1 MRAASLVTLAL
12 VLALTSASHAQPS
25 QAFDDWLQDLLTEAR
40 TLGYSDELLTETL
53 VGVTPLHRVIAS
65 DRRQPEVTLTF
76 DEYLR
81 RRVTPAVVQ
90 RGRELASEHRDI
102 LASVR
107 AAYGVPPKVILAI
120 WGLETRFGRFSGDV
134 PVFQA
139 LATLA
144 WEPRRATFFR
154 AQLYDALTM
163 VGRRHIDAASM
174 KGSWAG
180 AMGQPQFMPSSYL
193 AYAVDFD
200 GDSRRDI
207 WTSPAD
213 TFASIANYLVS
224 HGWQGDDPWGR
235 EVRVAPAAA
244 ERASRALGVRKSG
257 CRAMRDMIGPAP
269 LAAWQ
274 RLGVRRADGTS
285 LPTGSSAANL
295 VRVGKQRFLV
305 HGNYDAL
312 LRYNCANYY
321 ALSVAILAD
330 RIGGGIID
338 AAPRSPGSAPGAAY
352 HSGPAD
358 AGAGARFDADRAP
371 LRGSPSGSGGSRGAA
386 SAVHAVASPPS
397 SRPRASRRSRAR
409 STTPVEPRSYVRPP
423 SPRTCPPSWRPV
435 SGFDHSRGTIHTR
448 PRT

>member
-1 MRAASLVTLAL
+1 MRAVSLVALAL
-12 VLALTSASHAQPS
+12 VIALTSASHAQPS
-25 QAFDDWLQDLLTEAR
+25 QAFDEWLQDLLTEAR
-40 TLGYSDELLTETL
+40 TRGYSDELLAQTL
-53 VGVTPLHRVIAS
+53 AGLTPLPRVIVS

-90 RGRELASEHRDI
+90 RGRELATEHREI
-102 LASVR
+102 FAQVR
-107 AAYGVPPKVILAI
+107 DAYGVPPTIILAI
-120 WGLETRFGRFSGDV
+120 WGLETRFGRYGGDV

-163 VGRRHIDAASM
+163 VDRRHIDAASM

-207 WTSPAD
+207 WMSAAD

-224 HGWQGDDPWGR
+224 HGWQGDEPWGR
-235 EVRVAPAAA
+235 EVRVTPAAA
-244 ERASRALGVRKSG
+244 ERAARALGTRKSG
-257 CRAMRDMIGPAP
+257 CRAMREMIGPAP

-274 RLGVRRADGTS
+274 RLGVRRPDGAN
-285 LPTGSSAANL
+285 LPTGGPAASL

-321 ALSVAILAD
+321 ALAVATLAD
-330 RIGGGIID
+330 RIGGG
-338 AAPRSPGSAPGAAY
+338 AP
-352 HSGPAD
+352 
-358 AGAGARFDADRAP
+358 
-371 LRGSPSGSGGSRGAA
+371 
-386 SAVHAVASPPS
+386 
-397 SRPRASRRSRAR
+397 
-409 STTPVEPRSYVRPP
+409 
-423 SPRTCPPSWRPV
+423 
-435 SGFDHSRGTIHTR
+435 
-448 PRT
+448 